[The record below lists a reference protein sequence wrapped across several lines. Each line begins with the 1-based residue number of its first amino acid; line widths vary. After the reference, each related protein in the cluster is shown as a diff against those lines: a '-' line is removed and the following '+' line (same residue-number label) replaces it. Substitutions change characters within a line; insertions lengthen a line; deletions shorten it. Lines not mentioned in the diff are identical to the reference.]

1 MKKSEKA
8 MGVLI
13 GFIYVVLAGGW
24 IASGIHYK
32 SFALMLMQTS
42 KIGIVY
48 YVLPPVAIVF
58 LAGSSLCELAK
69 NKSIA
74 LNAIMSIILSLAIF
88 GAGMY
93 SYSRLEYGTRDYVL
107 YTASAYLIISAVTIS
122 VSFILMMLNSAKK
135 KMKTELEKQKM
146 KKMYEKI
153 FQVRLFLKKIIKNRV
168 NEYTDERICFKIDNK
183 KKRTGV
189 INDGILG

>member
-1 MKKSEKA
+1 MVKEKSFIVQNFSVKCHDSILFYLFSEFQRMIQFIIKPIMLKFYQHGLIKTEKQRRTNDMKKSEKA

-58 LAGSSLCELAK
+58 SC
-69 NKSIA
+69 
-74 LNAIMSIILSLAIF
+74 
-88 GAGMY
+88 
-93 SYSRLEYGTRDYVL
+93 R
-107 YTASAYLIISAVTIS
+107 
-122 VSFILMMLNSAKK
+122 
-135 KMKTELEKQKM
+135 KQFM
-146 KKMYEKI
+146 
-153 FQVRLFLKKIIKNRV
+153 
-168 NEYTDERICFKIDNK
+168 
-183 KKRTGV
+183 
-189 INDGILG
+189 

>member
-58 LAGSSLCELAK
+58 LATDVLDIGAVELDGDVFCGAALAQ
-69 NKSIA
+69 NPVDHCDHGAIA
-74 LNAIMSIILSLAIF
+74 
-88 GAGMY
+88 
-93 SYSRLEYGTRDYVL
+93 
-107 YTASAYLIISAVTIS
+107 
-122 VSFILMMLNSAKK
+122 
-135 KMKTELEKQKM
+135 
-146 KKMYEKI
+146 
-153 FQVRLFLKKIIKNRV
+153 NRV
-168 NEYTDERICFKIDNK
+168 FVWLVSGQRLCCA
-183 KKRTGV
+183 
-189 INDGILG
+189 

>member
-8 MGVLI
+8 MGVLT
-13 GFIYVVLAGGW
+13 GYRYEALAGGW

-58 LAGSSLCELAK
+58 LTGSSLCELAK

-135 KMKTELEKQKM
+135 KMKT
-146 KKMYEKI
+146 
-153 FQVRLFLKKIIKNRV
+153 N
-168 NEYTDERICFKIDNK
+168 
-183 KKRTGV
+183 
-189 INDGILG
+189 

>member
-1 MKKSEKA
+1 MLKFYQHGLIKTEKQRRTNDMKKSEKA

-13 GFIYVVLAGGW
+13 GFIYVVLAGVW

-58 LAGSSLCELAK
+58 LTGSSLCELAK

-135 KMKTELEKQKM
+135 KMKT
-146 KKMYEKI
+146 
-153 FQVRLFLKKIIKNRV
+153 N
-168 NEYTDERICFKIDNK
+168 
-183 KKRTGV
+183 
-189 INDGILG
+189 

>member
-1 MKKSEKA
+1 MLKFYQHGLIKTEKQRRTNDMKKSEKA

-24 IASGIHYK
+24 IVSGIHYK

-58 LAGSSLCELAK
+58 LTGSSLCELAK

-135 KMKTELEKQKM
+135 KMKT
-146 KKMYEKI
+146 
-153 FQVRLFLKKIIKNRV
+153 N
-168 NEYTDERICFKIDNK
+168 
-183 KKRTGV
+183 
-189 INDGILG
+189 

>member
-1 MKKSEKA
+1 MLKFYQHGLIKTEKQRRTNDMKKSEKA

-58 LAGSSLCELAK
+58 LTG
-69 NKSIA
+69 SIA
-74 LNAIMSIILSLAIF
+74 LNAILSIILSLAIF

-135 KMKTELEKQKM
+135 KMKT
-146 KKMYEKI
+146 
-153 FQVRLFLKKIIKNRV
+153 N
-168 NEYTDERICFKIDNK
+168 
-183 KKRTGV
+183 
-189 INDGILG
+189 

>member
-48 YVLPPVAIVF
+48 YVLAIVF
-58 LAGSSLCELAK
+58 LTGSSLCELAK

-122 VSFILMMLNSAKK
+122 VSFILMMLN
-135 KMKTELEKQKM
+135 
-146 KKMYEKI
+146 
-153 FQVRLFLKKIIKNRV
+153 
-168 NEYTDERICFKIDNK
+168 
-183 KKRTGV
+183 
-189 INDGILG
+189 

>member
-1 MKKSEKA
+1 MLKFYQHGLIKTEKQRRTNDMKKSEKA

-13 GFIYVVLAGGW
+13 GFIYGTGRGW

-58 LAGSSLCELAK
+58 LTGSSLCELAK

-135 KMKTELEKQKM
+135 KMKT
-146 KKMYEKI
+146 
-153 FQVRLFLKKIIKNRV
+153 N
-168 NEYTDERICFKIDNK
+168 
-183 KKRTGV
+183 
-189 INDGILG
+189 

>member
-24 IASGIHYK
+24 IASEIHYK

-135 KMKTELEKQKM
+135 KMKT
-146 KKMYEKI
+146 
-153 FQVRLFLKKIIKNRV
+153 N
-168 NEYTDERICFKIDNK
+168 
-183 KKRTGV
+183 
-189 INDGILG
+189 

>member
-1 MKKSEKA
+1 
-8 MGVLI
+8 
-13 GFIYVVLAGGW
+13 
-24 IASGIHYK
+24 
-32 SFALMLMQTS
+32 MLMQTS

-74 LNAIMSIILSLAIF
+74 LNAIMGIILSLAIF

-93 SYSRLEYGTRDYVL
+93 SYSRLGYGTRDYVL

-135 KMKTELEKQKM
+135 KMKT
-146 KKMYEKI
+146 
-153 FQVRLFLKKIIKNRV
+153 N
-168 NEYTDERICFKIDNK
+168 
-183 KKRTGV
+183 
-189 INDGILG
+189 

>member
-1 MKKSEKA
+1 MLKFYQHGLIKTEKQRRTNDMKKSEKA

-74 LNAIMSIILSLAIF
+74 LNAIMGIILSLAIF

-93 SYSRLEYGTRDYVL
+93 SYSRLGYGTRDYVL

-135 KMKTELEKQKM
+135 KMKT
-146 KKMYEKI
+146 
-153 FQVRLFLKKIIKNRV
+153 N
-168 NEYTDERICFKIDNK
+168 
-183 KKRTGV
+183 
-189 INDGILG
+189 